1 MTNSR
6 FSRLCPSHVLRLRG
20 GRMVS
25 VDSVLQRFLVARV
38 VLGSLSALAFRV
50 IVERQ
55 FLHHATATHVRG
67 LQEQPRIP
75 PCHIIRKAANL
86 IIELFNL
93 IRSDG
98 WGYVVDSN
106 LSTVDPHRN
115 GGIGTRIRTKYEIDR
130 RSRKTLFWK
139 WTRWKSVGLVWCL
152 TLIATAIDALGISQ

>member
-1 MTNSR
+1 MPFSCFEVARRTDGVCRLCAPAISRCSRRTR
-6 FSRLCPSHVLRLRG
+6 FSLGTRIPCDCRKT
-20 GRMVS
+20 VS
-25 VDSVLQRFLVARV
+25 PPRYRHPRSWSARITEDP
-38 VLGSLSALAFRV
+38 SLSYYSESRKFNYRAF
-50 IVERQ
+50 Q
-55 FLHHATATHVRG
+55 SY
-67 LQEQPRIP
+67 
-75 PCHIIRKAANL
+75 
-86 IIELFNL
+86 
-93 IRSDG
+93 RSDG

>member
-93 IRSDG
+93 IGR
-98 WGYVVDSN
+98 
-106 LSTVDPHRN
+106 TVEVMSS
-115 GGIGTRIRTKYEIDR
+115 IRTYPPSIHIETGEPGHGYER
-130 RSRKTLFWK
+130 N
-139 WTRWKSVGLVWCL
+139 TR
-152 TLIATAIDALGISQ
+152 

>member
-93 IRSDG
+93 IGRT
-98 WGYVVDSN
+98 VEVMSN

>member
-1 MTNSR
+1 
-6 FSRLCPSHVLRLRG
+6 
-20 GRMVS
+20 MVS

-93 IRSDG
+93 IGR
-98 WGYVVDSN
+98 
-106 LSTVDPHRN
+106 TVEVMSS
-115 GGIGTRIRTKYEIDR
+115 IRTYPLSIHIETGESGHGYER
-130 RSRKTLFWK
+130 N
-139 WTRWKSVGLVWCL
+139 TR
-152 TLIATAIDALGISQ
+152 